1 MSGPKCAQVSLWLAD
16 YISAL
21 DHSLGVSL
29 GRRQYGE
36 EAAKEIQA
44 NKYLARMIETRI
56 HDMQINC
63 GLDLSEAKQA
73 IIKLHDDI
81 SATEWITAKN
91 ETLPSVEGKILVAI
105 DRAIKE

>member
-1 MSGPKCAQVSLWLAD
+1 MPCSKCAQVSLWLAD
-16 YISAL
+16 LISAL

-44 NKYLARMIETRI
+44 NKYLTGMIETRI
-56 HDMQINC
+56 LDMQITC

-73 IIKLHDDI
+73 ITKLHDDI
-81 SATEWITAKN
+81 SAAEWIRAKN
-91 ETLPSVEGKILVAI
+91 ELPSVEGKILAAI
-105 DRAIKE
+105 DRAIKEE